1 MRDRARIVRGMC
13 VKLHLTCRSFSPSG
27 PTVEKEFGV
36 PDNRRPPGRP
46 QPDLQNFQPSWSYWA
61 RWLLIA
67 AAVIGVWYY
76 AEYAQR
82 ANAAQSLS
90 YTAFKQ
96 QVQDDKVKDITIEG
110 QRVSGELKAEDKN
123 GPVRFTTTLPPIDDP
138 QLMRLLESHNVTVSA
153 RTQETSL
160 WEQLLIGIIPW
171 ILIIA
176 LFWWGSKKMREHI
189 GSGGGG
195 GGLFGFG
202 KSRAKRVTQIAVG
215 VTMKDIAGIENAK
228 RDLTEIIDF
237 LKEPERFHKLGAKLP
252 KGILLMGPPGT
263 GKTMLAKAVAG
274 EAQVP
279 FFSISGS
286 EFVEMFVGVGASRVR
301 DMFKQAKD
309 HAPSIIFIDEIDSI
323 GRARGAGL
331 GGGHD
336 EREQTLNQILSEMD
350 GFAPRETVV
359 VMAATNRP
367 DVLDP
372 ALLRPGRFDRKITL
386 ELPNRAAREAILRI
400 HARRLPLAGEIDFP
414 GLAGRTAGMS
424 GADLA
429 NLVNEAAMRA
439 GRKREDQV
447 DMDDFDD
454 AYFRIA
460 LGAKRE
466 ELIDEDEKRVI
477 AYHEAGHALVATLLP
492 HTDPVSR
499 VTIIPRGRALGATQQ
514 VPERDRY
521 NLKQSYLHDRL
532 CVMLAGR
539 SAEKLVFGEV
549 STGAADDLRQATQ
562 MAHRMIS
569 HWGMSNTFGPS
580 AFITEEDHIFL
591 GRTMAQ
597 PRNFSDSTAKLID
610 DEVRDLMNSAE
621 RIVDNLLK
629 QHRKK
634 LEKLADGL
642 LKHETL
648 EGEELKTLL
657 AEPDTEAPNDA
668 GTPVR
673 RRSGQA

>member
-1 MRDRARIVRGMC
+1 M
-13 VKLHLTCRSFSPSG
+13 
-27 PTVEKEFGV
+27 

-138 QLMRLLESHNVTVSA
+138 RLMRLLESHNVTVSA

-189 GSGGGG
+189 GSGGGD

-597 PRNFSDSTAKLID
+597 
-610 DEVRDLMNSAE
+610 
-621 RIVDNLLK
+621 
-629 QHRKK
+629 
-634 LEKLADGL
+634 
-642 LKHETL
+642 
-648 EGEELKTLL
+648 
-657 AEPDTEAPNDA
+657 
-668 GTPVR
+668 
-673 RRSGQA
+673 